1 MGWGDRA
8 ITRDLDW
15 GIKVPLDSADGKVLY
30 VWFEAVLGYISS
42 SKEWAIAKGDENLW
56 RQYWQ
61 DPSTKYIPFIGKDN
75 IVFHS
80 IVFPAFLMAWN
91 DGQNKKYVLPQNIP
105 ANEFLN
111 FEGKKFSKSRNWGI
125 DVIDF
130 LTLFPADPL
139 RYTLAANLPE
149 TRDTDF
155 YWKEFQLRN
164 NSELADIFGEFY

>member
-1 MGWGDRA
+1 M
-8 ITRDLDW
+8 
-15 GIKVPLDSADGKVLY
+15 
-30 VWFEAVLGYISS
+30 
-42 SKEWAIAKGDENLW
+42 
-56 RQYWQ
+56 
-61 DPSTKYIPFIGKDN
+61 
-75 IVFHS
+75 
-80 IVFPAFLMAWN
+80 LMAWN
-91 DGQNKKYVLPQNIP
+91 EGNREKYILPQNVP

-130 LTLFPADPL
+130 LKLFPADPL

-164 NSELADIFGEFY
+164 NSELADILGNFINRTFHFCS